1 MKMGLTLLKKNL
13 TKLDF
18 LVNSY
23 ESKKMISATR
33 TGFPRLFFVNTDNG
47 ILVTNM
53 LQLNDYSRAN
63 ICKTIK
69 VINELNI
76 ESVVCKFYIENDIL
90 TAETVLFS
98 DIDMDAFCDFLNV
111 VKFDMDTLLRNKKE
125 LLKLIS

>member
-1 MKMGLTLLKKNL
+1 
-13 TKLDF
+13 
-18 LVNSY
+18 
-23 ESKKMISATR
+23 MISATR